1 MIKKTSEKL
10 KKLYK
15 PFTVISIVSI
25 LTFAVNCA
33 LTYFWSFDSAIY
45 ELFEMIFGYIGIAFG
60 FLGIMGILPAIISVL
75 LIAISIAFAIKEK
88 NYKNIANSRLWVT
101 VILIIA
107 GGFLYF
113 HFLDGAAYY

>member
-10 KKLYK
+10 RKLYK

-33 LTYFWSFDSAIY
+33 LAYFWSFDSAIY

-75 LIAISIAFAIKEK
+75 LIATSIAFAVKEK
-88 NYKNIANSRLWVT
+88 NYKNVANFGLWAT
-101 VILIIA
+101 VVLIFV
-107 GGFLYF
+107 GGFLNYQ
-113 HFLDGAAYY
+113 FLDGMI

>member
-10 KKLYK
+10 RKLYK

-45 ELFEMIFGYIGIAFG
+45 ELFEIIFGYIGIAFG
-60 FLGIMGILPAIISVL
+60 FLGIMGIIPAIISVL
-75 LIAISIAFAIKEK
+75 LIATSIAFAVKEK
-88 NYKNIANSRLWVT
+88 NYKNIINIRLWLT
-101 VILIIA
+101 VILTIA
-107 GGFLYF
+107 GGFFNTLF
-113 HFLDGAAYY
+113 FESWV